1 MPSKKRQ
8 QRKPGKGNYQRN
20 HMRKFPRTE
29 RSESTD
35 ERDWTLNTIDE
46 NKHTPKYITIHF
58 WHIRDKEKNY
68 KHLVE
73 TGWGGRNKW
82 HKNNQEKEE
91 HQTLI
96 F

>member
-35 ERDWTLNTIDE
+35 ERD
-46 NKHTPKYITIHF
+46 
-58 WHIRDKEKNY
+58 
-68 KHLVE
+68 
-73 TGWGGRNKW
+73 
-82 HKNNQEKEE
+82 
-91 HQTLI
+91 
-96 F
+96 